1 MKNKFKL
8 FLRSGLAALLAI
20 SMVAC
25 ESDDEVELAN
35 LDVQVDIADTFTG
48 LSAADLYVYIT
59 NTADN
64 GVDSALTDA
73 NGLAVFNNVAPGSYN
88 VSATKELTAEEA
100 GAASGYYE
108 EMTLN
113 AVENDVQL
121 MAGFDSDVT
130 VTLDG
135 ESSSSLV
142 IKEFYYNGANDPTYS
157 ILFKDQF
164 VEIYNNSDEVVYA
177 DGLYLASLSPSTSG
191 SDASDV
197 PLGLELTEYVYAS
210 KILRIP
216 GNGTD
221 NPVQPG
227 ESIVIC
233 LNAVDYTDGGANA
246 DISVDL
252 STADFETYAVSWLES
267 LGRTGNSYFDLDN
280 VDVPNMECV
289 YLNIENNGWFNFD
302 IESAS
307 IAIFRNDNF
316 AIEQIADPRVETP
329 SSSDYFAK
337 INVDDIVDGIDMMYN
352 AETSEFKR
360 LPSAI
365 DAGFKYIDGDTYTSK
380 SVRRKVANEVD
391 GRKILKDTN
400 NSTNDFEVTDLP
412 TPGGFGN

>member
-337 INVDDIVDGIDMMYN
+337 INVEDIVDGIDMMYN

-360 LPSAI
+360 LPSSI

>member
-302 IESAS
+302 IESSS

-337 INVDDIVDGIDMMYN
+337 INVEDIVDGIDMMYN

-360 LPSAI
+360 LPSSI

>member
-8 FLRSGLAALLAI
+8 FLRSGFAALLAI
-20 SMVAC
+20 SMLAC
-25 ESDDEVELAN
+25 EKDDEVKLAN
-35 LDVQVDIADTFTG
+35 LDVQVDIADSFTG

-73 NGLAVFNNVAPGSYN
+73 NSLAVFNDVAPGSYN

-130 VTLDG
+130 ITLDG

-191 SDASDV
+191 SDANAV
-197 PLGLELTEYVYAS
+197 PLGLDMTEYVYAS
-210 KILRIP
+210 KILRVP

-233 LNAVDYTDGGANA
+233 LNAVDYTDGGANS

-267 LGRTGNSYFDLDN
+267 LGRTGNAFFDLDN

-289 YLNIENNGWFNFD
+289 YLNIENYGWFNFD

-316 AIEQIADPRVETP
+316 TIEQIVDPRVETP
-329 SSSDYFAK
+329 SFSDYFAK
-337 INVDDIVDGIDMMYN
+337 INVEDIVDGIDMMYN

-360 LPSAI
+360 LPSSI
-365 DAGFKYIDGDTYTSK
+365 DAGFNYIDGDTYTSK
-380 SVRRKVANEVD
+380 SVRRKVAKEVD

-400 NSTNDFEVTDLP
+400 NSTNDFEVIDLP

>member
-25 ESDDEVELAN
+25 DNDDEVKLAN
-35 LDVQVDIADTFTG
+35 LNVQVNIADSFTG

-64 GVDSALTDA
+64 GVDSAITDA
-73 NGLAVFNNVAPGSYN
+73 NGLAVFNKVAPGSYN

-100 GAASGYYE
+100 GAASGYFE

-113 AVENDVQL
+113 AVENNVQL

-130 VTLDG
+130 ITLDG
-135 ESSSSLV
+135 EASSSLV

-157 ILFKDQF
+157 VLFKDQF

-191 SDASDV
+191 SSASDV
-197 PLGLELTEYVYAS
+197 PLGLEMTEYVYAS
-210 KILRIP
+210 KILRVP

-233 LNAVDYTDGGANA
+233 LNAVDYTNGGTNS
-246 DISVDL
+246 DITVDL
-252 STADFETYAVSWLES
+252 STADFETYAVDWLQS
-267 LGRTGNSYFDLDN
+267 LGRTGSAYFDLDN
-280 VDVPNMECV
+280 VDVPNMDCV
-289 YLNIENNGWFNFD
+289 YLNIENYGWFNFD
-302 IESAS
+302 ISSAS

-316 AIEQIADPRVETP
+316 TIDQVADPRRETP
-329 SSSDYFAK
+329 AYSDYYAK
-337 INVDDIVDGIDMMYN
+337 INVEDIIDGIDMMYN
-352 AETSEFKR
+352 AETSAFKR
-360 LPSAI
+360 LPSTI
-365 DAGFKYIDGDTYTSK
+365 DAGFKYIEGDSYTSK
-380 SVRRKVANEVD
+380 SVRRKVAKEVD

-412 TPGGFGN
+412 TPGSFGK

>member
-1 MKNKFKL
+1 
-8 FLRSGLAALLAI
+8 
-20 SMVAC
+20 MVAC

-197 PLGLELTEYVYAS
+197 PLGLDLTEYVYAS

-233 LNAVDYTDGGANA
+233 LNAVDYTDGGANE

-302 IESAS
+302 IESSS

-337 INVDDIVDGIDMMYN
+337 INVEDIVDGIDMMYN

-360 LPSAI
+360 LPSSI

>member
-197 PLGLELTEYVYAS
+197 PLGLDLTEYVYAS

-337 INVDDIVDGIDMMYN
+337 INVEDIVDGIDMMYN

-360 LPSAI
+360 LPSSI

>member
-1 MKNKFKL
+1 
-8 FLRSGLAALLAI
+8 
-20 SMVAC
+20 
-25 ESDDEVELAN
+25 
-35 LDVQVDIADTFTG
+35 
-48 LSAADLYVYIT
+48 
-59 NTADN
+59 
-64 GVDSALTDA
+64 
-73 NGLAVFNNVAPGSYN
+73 
-88 VSATKELTAEEA
+88 
-100 GAASGYYE
+100 
-108 EMTLN
+108 
-113 AVENDVQL
+113 
-121 MAGFDSDVT
+121 
-130 VTLDG
+130 
-135 ESSSSLV
+135 
-142 IKEFYYNGANDPTYS
+142 
-157 ILFKDQF
+157 
-164 VEIYNNSDEVVYA
+164 
-177 DGLYLASLSPSTSG
+177 
-191 SDASDV
+191 
-197 PLGLELTEYVYAS
+197 S

-360 LPSAI
+360 LPSSI